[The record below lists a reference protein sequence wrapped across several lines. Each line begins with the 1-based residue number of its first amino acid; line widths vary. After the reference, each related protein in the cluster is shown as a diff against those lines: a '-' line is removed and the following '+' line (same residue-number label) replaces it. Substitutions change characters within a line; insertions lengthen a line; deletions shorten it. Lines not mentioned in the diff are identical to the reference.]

1 MINGDR
7 GEGNL
12 DDDYDINE
20 GAATPVD
27 DIDSMDDDEHSKRP
41 ELEDDLKPPQAQSHS
56 QETRQ
61 RAQETEVPLSRIPDV
76 VKKELRHRFLDRGH
90 LRAKIKERMQLNG
103 FYNIKKLGKENVI

>member
-56 QETRQ
+56 
-61 RAQETEVPLSRIPDV
+61 
-76 VKKELRHRFLDRGH
+76 
-90 LRAKIKERMQLNG
+90 
-103 FYNIKKLGKENVI
+103 